1 MAGNISYIYDRK
13 HRLLFT
19 VPSCCHSKTNQVALA
34 LSIAIQERWTPPRKT
49 NPSILKKKNK
59 KNTTNQKN
67 HCCLRYLL
75 QITAYLLLIPEG
87 AWRMSFSWTPRE

>member
-49 NPSILKKKNK
+49 NPSILKKKKQK
-59 KNTTNQKN
+59 KHHKPKKPLLSKIPLTNY
-67 HCCLRYLL
+67 CLSPPDSRGSLEDEL
-75 QITAYLLLIPEG
+75 
-87 AWRMSFSWTPRE
+87 